1 MSERKPN
8 RIVPIIVGTAVV
20 VAGGIGTYLY
30 LKGAFSDATSPLA
43 SAKVVPDEALMAGFV
58 STDPKNWA
66 QLQQF
71 GTPEAQK
78 LVDKGLKD
86 FNKEM
91 LTESN
96 INYEKDVKP
105 WLGSVM
111 FAVLPSPTVKP
122 AQATPPKSS
131 PEVRMLMVVG
141 VKDKVS
147 ALSFANKLKAKKAG
161 TKQIDYKGIKIEET
175 TDKSG
180 KTYTALLDSHLV
192 MSDEKEAV
200 QLAIDTFKGQPSFA
214 SKAGAASLLTKGV
227 DVQNSIA
234 QFYIPD
240 YAGTV
245 QQALANNPN
254 TPALP
259 PETLKQLKAV
269 KSVVMGV
276 GIDNAGVRM
285 KAIAKVDPSVMKV
298 QYKASPGKVA
308 SQLPAE
314 TIALIAGN
322 GISQTWATVV
332 EQSKADPQA
341 QQGFDM
347 ARQQLKLVNLDLDKD
362 IFGWMDGEFA
372 LAAIPSTK
380 GILAPV
386 GFGGALVFQTSD
398 RKTAEATFNKL
409 DAIAKGNSITV
420 APRKIQGK
428 TVTEWQIPQ
437 QGAFLGHGWIDQNT
451 MYVAIGGPIADI
463 MANKPS
469 QPLDNST
476 SFKTVTGSLQKPNA
490 GYFYLDMDK
499 TMSLVNRQLPPAQKS
514 SITPETT
521 AILNSMHGIGLTVT
535 QPDAS
540 TGQVEVLLSLK
551 PKTGK

>member
-1 MSERKPN
+1 MSERRPN

-20 VAGGIGTYLY
+20 VAGGVGTYLY
-30 LKGAFSDATSPLA
+30 LKGSFSDTTSPLA

-71 GTPEAQK
+71 GTLEAQK
-78 LVDKGLKD
+78 LIDKGLKD

-122 AQATPPKSS
+122 AQATTPKSS

-147 ALSFANKLKAKKAG
+147 ALSFANKLKAKKAA

-214 SKAGAASLLTKGV
+214 SKAGAASILTKGV
-227 DVQNSIA
+227 DVQNPIA

-240 YAGTV
+240 YAGMV
-245 QQALANNPN
+245 QQAMASNPN
-254 TPALP
+254 TPQLP
-259 PETLKQLKAV
+259 PETLKQLKTV
-269 KSVVMGV
+269 QSVVMGV

-285 KAIAKVDPSVMKV
+285 KAIAKVDPSAMKI
-298 QYKASPGKVA
+298 QYKPSPGKIV
-308 SQLPAE
+308 SEFPTE

-322 GISQTWATVV
+322 GISQTWSAVV
-332 EQSKADPQA
+332 EQSKADPQI

-372 LAAIPSTK
+372 LAAIPSTQ

-409 DAIAKGNSITV
+409 DAIAKGNSIAV

-451 MYVAIGGPIADI
+451 MFVAIGGPIADV

-469 QPLDNST
+469 QPLDNSA

-535 QPDAS
+535 QPDSS
-540 TGQVEVLLSLK
+540 TGQVEVLLALK

>member
-1 MSERKPN
+1 MSERQPN

-20 VAGGIGTYLY
+20 VAGGVGTYLY
-30 LKGAFSDATSPLA
+30 LKGSFSDATSPLA

-86 FNKEM
+86 FNKDM
-91 LTESN
+91 LAESN

-122 AQATPPKSS
+122 AQATTPKSS
-131 PEVRMLMVVG
+131 PEVRMLMVIG

-214 SKAGAASLLTKGV
+214 SKAGAASLMSKGV
-227 DVQNSIA
+227 DVQNPIA

-254 TPALP
+254 TPPLP

-285 KAIAKVDPSVMKV
+285 KAIAKVDPSAMKV
-298 QYKASPGKVA
+298 QYKSSPGKVA
-308 SQLPAE
+308 SQFPSE
-314 TIALIAGN
+314 TIALVTGN
-322 GISQTWATVV
+322 GISQAWSAVV
-332 EQSKADPQA
+332 EQSKADPQT
-341 QQGFDM
+341 QQAFDT
-347 ARQQLKLVNLDLDKD
+347 ARQQLRLVNLDLDKD

-372 LAAIPSTK
+372 LAAIPSNQ
-380 GILAPV
+380 GILAPL

-409 DAIAKGNSITV
+409 DAIAKGNSIAV

-437 QGAFLGHGWIDQNT
+437 QGAFLGHGWIDENT
-451 MYVAIGGPIADI
+451 MFVAIGGPIADVI
-463 MANKPS
+463 ANKPS

-535 QPDAS
+535 QPDSS

-551 PKTGK
+551 AKTGK

>member
-1 MSERKPN
+1 MSERQPN

-20 VAGGIGTYLY
+20 VAGGVGTYLY
-30 LKGAFSDATSPLA
+30 LKGSFSDATSPLA

-86 FNKEM
+86 FNKDM
-91 LTESN
+91 LAESN

-122 AQATPPKSS
+122 AQATTPKSS

-214 SKAGAASLLTKGV
+214 SKAGAASLMSKGV

-254 TPALP
+254 TPPLP

-285 KAIAKVDPSVMKV
+285 KAIAKVDPSAMKV
-298 QYKASPGKVA
+298 QYKSSPGKVA
-308 SQLPAE
+308 SQFPSE
-314 TIALIAGN
+314 TIALVTGN
-322 GISQTWATVV
+322 GISQAWSTVV
-332 EQSKADPQA
+332 EQSKADPQT
-341 QQGFDM
+341 QQAFDQ

-409 DAIAKGNSITV
+409 DAIAKGNSIAV
-420 APRKIQGK
+420 APRKIQDK

-437 QGAFLGHGWIDQNT
+437 QGAFLGHGWIDENT
-451 MYVAIGGPIADI
+451 MFVAIGGPIADVI
-463 MANKPS
+463 ANKPS

-535 QPDAS
+535 QPDSS

-551 PKTGK
+551 AKTGK